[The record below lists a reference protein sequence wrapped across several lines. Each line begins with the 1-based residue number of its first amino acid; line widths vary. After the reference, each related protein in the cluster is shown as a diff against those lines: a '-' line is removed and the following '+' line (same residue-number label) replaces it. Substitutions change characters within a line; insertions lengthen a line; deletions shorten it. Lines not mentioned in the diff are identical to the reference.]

1 MQLQCI
7 HTWTAKHFPVDNWS
21 AQSQCA
27 CVCVCVCLFVYFDG
41 GSVDGGLEQRHI
53 KTRGGIC
60 RKPQRP
66 RGLHSRFVVQA
77 RIHKKQ
83 NDFLLTH
90 NWLAP
95 RALRARGARMRRF
108 APQSGA
114 SRRLVLINFWLNSRP
129 FERNATLAMSLNT
142 GRTRTPKPSLS

>member
-1 MQLQCI
+1 MNCKKLL
-7 HTWTAKHFPVDNWS
+7 HWP
-21 AQSQCA
+21 AQSQSR
-27 CVCVCVCLFVYFDG
+27 CVCRVCVCLCLRLFWVPLMWLNNATWKSGY
-41 GSVDGGLEQRHI
+41 VEKH
-53 KTRGGIC
+53 TPP
-60 RKPQRP
+60 KPQRP

-77 RIHKKQ
+77 RIQKKQ

-129 FERNATLAMSLNT
+129 FERNATLQTCNITYNT
-142 GRTRTPKPSLS
+142 YATCNITDSNN